1 MFLKKAQRP
10 DSATPLKFLNFSLT
24 ILPPPHSYFNSMK
37 QLLLLVL
44 AVALLPVTAHAQTTT
59 PSGSVPAPATSVK
72 EEAILPS
79 GVVATPAPVASVA
92 ATASTAARIAP
103 APETP
108 AANPNAI
115 KVKAESVAGRLTVK
129 TDNPGPTRVEL
140 TDVGGRPVLTYTM
153 MNGQTPAVLNV
164 GQLPAGAY
172 IVRCTA
178 YEKTG
183 MRRVMIGQ

>member
-1 MFLKKAQRP
+1 
-10 DSATPLKFLNFSLT
+10 
-24 ILPPPHSYFNSMK
+24 MK
-37 QLLLLVL
+37 QLLLLLL

-59 PSGSVPAPATSVK
+59 TSGSVPAPAASVK
-72 EEAILPS
+72 EEAILPN
-79 GVVATPAPVASVA
+79 GVVATPAPAASMA
-92 ATASTAARIAP
+92 ASTAARIAP

>member
-1 MFLKKAQRP
+1 MKK
-10 DSATPLKFLNFSLT
+10 
-24 ILPPPHSYFNSMK
+24 
-37 QLLLLVL
+37 LLLLAL
-44 AVALLPVTAHAQTTT
+44 ASGFLSATAHAQ
-59 PSGSVPAPATSVK
+59 APATAAPAPTAATPAATAPVAAPAK
-72 EEAILPS
+72 EEAILPN
-79 GVVATPAPVASVA
+79 GVVAGAAPAAVTVPATS
-92 ATASTAARIAP
+92 ATALIAP

-115 KVKAESVAGRLTVK
+115 KVRAESNNATGRLTVK

-164 GQLPAGAY
+164 SRLPAGAY

>member
-1 MFLKKAQRP
+1 MQPAFGAVLAQAVPELLSFTQAVLPHLVLILLMKK
-10 DSATPLKFLNFSLT
+10 
-24 ILPPPHSYFNSMK
+24 
-37 QLLLLVL
+37 LLLLVL
-44 AVALLPVTAHAQTTT
+44 VSALASAAAQAQ
-59 PSGSVPAPATSVK
+59 APAATSPAAPVK

-79 GVVATPAPVASVA
+79 GVVAPPTTAVA
-92 ATASTAARIAP
+92 ATAAPAAEGTSRIAL

-115 KVKAESVAGRLTVK
+115 KVKADAVAGRLTVK
-129 TDNPGPTRVEL
+129 TDNPGPTRVEVS
-140 TDVGGRPVLTYTM
+140 DAGGRPVITHTM

-164 GQLPAGAY
+164 SQLPAGAY

>member
-1 MFLKKAQRP
+1 MKK
-10 DSATPLKFLNFSLT
+10 
-24 ILPPPHSYFNSMK
+24 
-37 QLLLLVL
+37 LLLLAL
-44 AVALLPVTAHAQTTT
+44 ASGLLSATAHAQ
-59 PSGSVPAPATSVK
+59 APATAAPAAPVAAPVK

-79 GVVATPAPVASVA
+79 GVVATPAPVAA
-92 ATASTAARIAP
+92 APATATIALIAP

-115 KVKAESVAGRLTVK
+115 KVRAESNNATGRLTVK

-164 GQLPAGAY
+164 SRLPAGAY

>member
-1 MFLKKAQRP
+1 
-10 DSATPLKFLNFSLT
+10 
-24 ILPPPHSYFNSMK
+24 MK

-44 AVALLPVTAHAQTTT
+44 TVALLPVTAHAQTT